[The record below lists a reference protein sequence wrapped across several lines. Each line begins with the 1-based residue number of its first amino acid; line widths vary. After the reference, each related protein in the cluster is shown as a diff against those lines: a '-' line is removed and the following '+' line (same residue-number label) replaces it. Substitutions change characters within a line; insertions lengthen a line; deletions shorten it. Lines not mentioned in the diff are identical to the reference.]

1 MKYCIKDDAF
11 HTVETEQFITIGHVY
26 EYCHFGTCW
35 ENIHLFKQIDTEDVL
50 YIKMCVWGSLGVM
63 LVPDFSLNCCCFYM
77 AYKLSKVI
85 S

>member
-1 MKYCIKDDAF
+1 MFMNIVILEPAGKY
-11 HTVETEQFITIGHVY
+11 
-26 EYCHFGTCW
+26 
-35 ENIHLFKQIDTEDVL
+35 IHLFKQIDTEDVL

-63 LVPDFSLNCCCFYM
+63 LVRDFSLNCCCFYM